1 MLPTAPCTA
10 DGLPSS
16 RVTDSWGP
24 AGVPDRVL
32 VTPTP
37 RQALGLSVL
46 WKGLPPAHTTG
57 GCCADPRR
65 QIRRGQNRR
74 WRAVVT
80 LPQSHNSAQHQR
92 APFPRHF
99 TGCQSQTP
107 QMNAPPPRGSR
118 LTPPTPTW
126 AYRAGRLDAG
136 WASHA
141 ALRADFPPSHPFAPG
156 QVPGPHCPMSAVRD
170 QQGPRGHGAA
180 QPCLKAALDRG
191 TRPRAP
197 GRAVLLPDFLQ
208 LGCSAAFKFSPLL
221 WTPRGHRVTAA
232 SEAAWGG
239 VPGARG
245 GSSSFKVRSFTE
257 RRGPKSTGCTLAGP
271 GIPRPG
277 EAGGLPSASIARR
290 LASTS
295 LPARGRR
302 REGPRSRPPLGHP
315 PGCLGRSGPGPLG
328 EQGRASQ
335 GLLGALA
342 EAAPDPDPVST
353 ADPARRW
360 SPSPSPP
367 RSPAAPLP
375 ASPRSVGAEGPG
387 AVLPGAGRWNPNSG
401 SGRRAPS
408 PRRPPSVLRGPHSRF
423 HRGRRPGSAPAPRR
437 SAAAAA
443 TGAARTTAAG
453 AAAPGLVR
461 ARRAAGHVRGSGR
474 SGRSGGGRGPGRGM
488 GRGQKRGGGKGRG
501 LGGEGR
507 GRGAG
512 GRARGRVSLLRASR
526 AQRRGQGSRRKEPMN
541 E

>member
-1 MLPTAPCTA
+1 
-10 DGLPSS
+10 
-16 RVTDSWGP
+16 
-24 AGVPDRVL
+24 
-32 VTPTP
+32 
-37 RQALGLSVL
+37 
-46 WKGLPPAHTTG
+46 
-57 GCCADPRR
+57 
-65 QIRRGQNRR
+65 
-74 WRAVVT
+74 
-80 LPQSHNSAQHQR
+80 
-92 APFPRHF
+92 
-99 TGCQSQTP
+99 
-107 QMNAPPPRGSR
+107 
-118 LTPPTPTW
+118 
-126 AYRAGRLDAG
+126 
-136 WASHA
+136 
-141 ALRADFPPSHPFAPG
+141 
-156 QVPGPHCPMSAVRD
+156 MSAVRD

-401 SGRRAPS
+401 SGRRAPGTQ
-408 PRRPPSVLRGPHSRF
+408 PPPPALRPPGPALTVPSR
-423 HRGRRPGSAPAPRR
+423 PAPR
-437 SAAAAA
+437 
-443 TGAARTTAAG
+443 
-453 AAAPGLVR
+453 VR
-461 ARRAAGHVRGSGR
+461 ARPAPLSSRGSHRRSPNDSGR
-474 SGRSGGGRGPGRGM
+474 SSCSRTRQSATRGGSRARKRPERPERRWEGPGTGNGAGPEARRREGAGPGR
-488 GRGQKRGGGKGRG
+488 
-501 LGGEGR
+501 
-507 GRGAG
+507 
-512 GRARGRVSLLRASR
+512 
-526 AQRRGQGSRRKEPMN
+526 
-541 E
+541 